1 MLWYKT
7 WLETRWRFFIG
18 LGLLVLS
25 AGGVVYAYPEVMKLL
40 IPRASDLDQSGPL
53 GQRIKDAVELSRD
66 YRGYVW
72 SQWWRQNL
80 TQMATFF
87 AVILGSG
94 GPYAQRSELFT
105 LSLPVSRQRL
115 VGVRALAG
123 LGELLVI
130 VVVSS
135 LVIPLFS
142 PSVEQTYGVVRAL
155 VHALCAFVAS
165 AAFFSL
171 ATLLSTSFSDIWR
184 PLLIACAV
192 AAVVWI
198 AGQVVRELTPYSIFT
213 VMNGEKYFRSGQVPW
228 IGLVVTAS
236 LSAVML
242 YGAVTNIERRD
253 F

>member
-7 WLETRWRFFIG
+7 WLETRWRFLIG
-18 LGLLVLS
+18 LALFVLS
-25 AGGVVYAYPEVMKLL
+25 AGGIVYAYPQLMKLMPNAEGL
-40 IPRASDLDQSGPL
+40 KTDGEL
-53 GQRIKDAVELSRD
+53 GQRIRDAVELSRS

-72 SQWWRQNL
+72 SQWTRQNL
-80 TQMATFF
+80 SQMATLF

-115 VGVRALAG
+115 VGVRAAAG
-123 LGELLVI
+123 LAELLVI
-130 VVVSS
+130 IVVSS

-142 PSVEQTYGVVRAL
+142 PSVGESYDVGSAL

-171 ATLLSTSFSDIWR
+171 AALLSTSFSDIWR

-192 AAVVWI
+192 AIVLWI
-198 AGQVVRELTPYSIFT
+198 TGEAIRDLSPYSIFT
-213 VMNGEKYFRSGQVPW
+213 VMNGETYFRSGQLPW
-228 IGLVVTAS
+228 LGLIVSS
-236 LSAVML
+236 LLSVALL
-242 YGAVTNIERRD
+242 YAAIVNIERRD

>member
-1 MLWYKT
+1 MLWYKS

-18 LGLLVLS
+18 LALFVLS
-25 AGGVVYAYPEVMKLL
+25 AGGVVVVYPQVMKLL
-40 IPRASDLDQSGPL
+40 ASTTELDTTGAL
-53 GQRIKDAVELSRD
+53 GQRIQEGVELARD

-72 SQWWRQNL
+72 SQWMRQNL
-80 TQMATFF
+80 VQMATLF
-87 AVILGSG
+87 AIILGSG

-123 LGELLVI
+123 LAELLAM

-135 LVIPLFS
+135 LVIPLIS
-142 PSVEQTYGVVRAL
+142 PGVGQSYSVAAAL

-184 PLLIACAV
+184 PLLIACA
-192 AAVVWI
+192 AAVVLGL
-198 AGQVVRELTPYSIFT
+198 ADQVLRDLSRYSIFT
-213 VMNGEKYFRSGQVPW
+213 LMNGERYFRSGQLPW
-228 IGLVVTAS
+228 VGLVVAAS
-236 LSAVML
+236 LSIAML
-242 YGAVTNIERRD
+242 YGAAANIERRD

>member
-1 MLWYKT
+1 MLWYKS

-18 LGLLVLS
+18 LGLFMLS
-25 AGGVVYAYPEVMKLL
+25 AGGVIYAYPQVMKL
-40 IPRASDLDQSGPL
+40 IPRASDLDMSGAL

-72 SQWWRQNL
+72 GQWTRQNL
-80 TQMATFF
+80 TQFTTLF
-87 AVILGSG
+87 AIILGSG
-94 GPYAQRSELFT
+94 GPYSQRSELFT

-115 VGVRALAG
+115 VGVRSMAG

-135 LVIPLFS
+135 LMIPLLS
-142 PSVEQTYGVVRAL
+142 PSVGQSYGVGNAL
-155 VHALCAFVAS
+155 VHALCAFVAG

-184 PLLIACAV
+184 PLLIACSV
-192 AAVVWI
+192 AAVLWVVE
-198 AGQVVRELTPYSIFT
+198 QVARGFSPYSIFT
-213 VMNGEKYFRSGQVPW
+213 VMNGETYFRSGRLPW
-228 IGLVVTAS
+228 VGLLAS
-236 LSAVML
+236 TGLSAAML
-242 YGAVTNIERRD
+242 YGAAANIERRD

>member
-25 AGGVVYAYPEVMKLL
+25 AGGVVYAYPQVMKL
-40 IPRASDLDQSGPL
+40 IPRLGDLDTSGAL
-53 GQRIKDAVELSRD
+53 GRRIKDAVELQRD

-72 SQWWRQNL
+72 SQWMRQNL
-80 TQMATFF
+80 TQMATLF

-94 GPYAQRSELFT
+94 GPYSQRSELFT
-105 LSLPVSRQRL
+105 LSMPASRQRL
-115 VGVRALAG
+115 VGVRAVAG
-123 LGELLVI
+123 LGELLLI

-142 PSVEQTYGVVRAL
+142 PSVGQSYGVGAAL
-155 VHALCAFVAS
+155 IHALCAFVAS

-184 PLLIACAV
+184 PLLIGCAV
-192 AAVVWI
+192 AAVLWLVT
-198 AGQVVRELTPYSIFT
+198 QVVSDLAPYSIFT
-213 VMNGEKYFRSGQVPW
+213 LMNGEQYFRSGQVPW
-228 IGLVVTAS
+228 IGLVVALSIS
-236 LSAVML
+236 LVML
-242 YGAVTNIERRD
+242 YGAAKNIEHRD

>member
-7 WLETRWRFFIG
+7 WLETRWRFFIC

-25 AGGVVYAYPEVMKLL
+25 AGGVVYAYPQVMKL
-40 IPRASDLDQSGPL
+40 IPRLGDLETSGPL
-53 GQRIKDAVELSRD
+53 GQRLKDAVKLQRD

-72 SQWWRQNL
+72 SQWISGNL

-94 GPYAQRSELFT
+94 GPYSQRSELFT

-115 VGVRALAG
+115 VGVRALSG
-123 LGELLVI
+123 LAELLIMMVA
-130 VVVSS
+130 SS

-142 PSVEQTYGVVRAL
+142 PSVGQSYSLGSAL
-155 VHALCAFVAS
+155 VYALCAFVAS

-192 AAVVWI
+192 AVVVWL
-198 AGQVVRELTPYSIFT
+198 AGQVLRDFTPYSIFT
-213 VMNGEKYFRSGQVPW
+213 LMNGEKYFRSGQVPW
-228 IGLVVTAS
+228 IGLAAAAS
-236 LSAVML
+236 LSAAML
-242 YGAVTNIERRD
+242 YGAARNIEHRD

>member
-1 MLWYKT
+1 MLWYKA

-18 LGLLVLS
+18 LCLLVLS
-25 AGGVVYAYPEVMKLL
+25 AGGVVYAYPQVMKL
-40 IPRASDLDQSGPL
+40 IPRAGDLDTSGAL

-72 SQWWRQNL
+72 GQWIRQNL
-80 TQMATFF
+80 TEFATFF
-87 AVILGSG
+87 AIVLGSG

-115 VGVRALAG
+115 VGVRAVAG
-123 LGELLVI
+123 LVELLVI
-130 VVVSS
+130 VFVSS

-142 PSVEQTYGVVRAL
+142 PSVGEHYSLLNAL
-155 VHALCAFVAS
+155 VHALCAFVAG

-184 PLLIACAV
+184 PLLIGCAV
-192 AAVVWI
+192 AAALWI
-198 AGQVVRELTPYSIFT
+198 VEQVVRGMAPYSIFT
-213 VMNGEKYFRSGQVPW
+213 VMNGESYFRSGHLPW
-228 IGLVVTAS
+228 IGLIAS
-236 LSAVML
+236 AGLSMVML
-242 YGAVTNIERRD
+242 FGAVKNIEHRD

>member
-7 WLETRWRFFIG
+7 WLETRWRFLIG
-18 LGLLVLS
+18 LALFVLS
-25 AGGVVYAYPEVMKLL
+25 AGGIVYAYPQVMKLMPNVEGL
-40 IPRASDLDQSGPL
+40 NTDGEL
-53 GQRIKDAVELSRD
+53 GQRIRDAVDLSRS

-72 SQWWRQNL
+72 SQWMRQNL
-80 TQMATFF
+80 TQMATLF

-115 VGVRALAG
+115 VGVRAAAG
-123 LGELLVI
+123 LAELLVI
-130 VVVSS
+130 IVVSS

-142 PSVEQTYGVVRAL
+142 PSVGESYSVGRTL

-165 AAFFSL
+165 AVFFSL
-171 ATLLSTSFSDIWR
+171 AALLSTSFSDIWR

-192 AAVVWI
+192 AIVLWI
-198 AGQVVRELTPYSIFT
+198 TGEIIRELTPYSIFT
-213 VMNGEKYFRSGQVPW
+213 VMNGEKYFRSGQLPW
-228 IGLVVTAS
+228 LGLIVSSLLSVALLYAAVV
-236 LSAVML
+236 
-242 YGAVTNIERRD
+242 NIERRD

>member
-7 WLETRWRFFIG
+7 WLETRWRFVIG

-25 AGGVVYAYPEVMKLL
+25 AGGVVYAYPQVMKL
-40 IPRASDLDQSGPL
+40 IPRLGDLETSGPL
-53 GQRIKDAVELSRD
+53 GQRLKDAVALQRD
-66 YRGYVW
+66 YRGYIW
-72 SQWWRQNL
+72 SQWMSGNL

-105 LSLPVSRQRL
+105 LSMPVSRQRL
-115 VGVRALAG
+115 VGVRALSG
-123 LGELLVI
+123 LAELLIII
-130 VVVSS
+130 VAAS

-142 PSVEQTYGVVRAL
+142 PSVGQSYSLGGAL

-184 PLLIACAV
+184 PLLIACA
-192 AAVVWI
+192 AAVVLWFI
-198 AGQVVRELTPYSIFT
+198 TQVVRDLAPYSIFT
-213 VMNGEKYFRSGQVPW
+213 LMSGEKYFRSGEVPW
-228 IGLVVTAS
+228 IGLVVAAAVS
-236 LSAVML
+236 LGVLYSATRNV
-242 YGAVTNIERRD
+242 EHRD

>member
-1 MLWYKT
+1 MLWYKS

-18 LGLLVLS
+18 LGLFVLS
-25 AGGVVYAYPEVMKLL
+25 AGGVVYVYPQVMKL
-40 IPRASDLDQSGPL
+40 IPRLGDLDTSGPL
-53 GQRIKDAVELSRD
+53 GQRLKSAVELQRD

-72 SQWWRQNL
+72 SQWMRQSL

-87 AVILGSG
+87 AIILGSG

-115 VGVRALAG
+115 VGIRALAA

-130 VVVSS
+130 VLASS

-142 PSVEQTYGVVRAL
+142 PSVGQTYSVGAAL
-155 VHALCAFVAS
+155 VHALCAFIAS
-165 AAFFSL
+165 AVFLSL

-192 AAVVWI
+192 AMVLWFV
-198 AGQVVRELTPYSIFT
+198 ELVASDLAPYSIFR
-213 VMNGEKYFRSGQVPW
+213 VMSGEQFFRLGQVPW
-228 IGLVVTAS
+228 AGLIAAAS
-236 LSAVML
+236 LSMLML
-242 YGAVTNIERRD
+242 YGAVKNIERRD